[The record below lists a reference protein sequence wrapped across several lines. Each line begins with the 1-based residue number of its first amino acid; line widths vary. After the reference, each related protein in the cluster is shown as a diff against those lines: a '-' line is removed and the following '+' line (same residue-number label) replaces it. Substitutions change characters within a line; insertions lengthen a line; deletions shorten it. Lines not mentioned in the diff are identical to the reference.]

1 MINNRSSEG
10 NGTDASAVLALYR
23 MGQQNRPDHPYHR
36 SDLTGNPAHA
46 FRSPK
51 VSRATD
57 IASPVF
63 THHLVALKGSS
74 FVYRTIAT
82 CPPPMARQIVFTRR
96 EWNFEVIRMSRLPQP
111 LPTCL
116 AITLTSSA

>member
-63 THHLVALKGSS
+63 AHHLAASKDRPSYTARSPHVRRQWRARSS
-74 FVYRTIAT
+74 
-82 CPPPMARQIVFTRR
+82 
-96 EWNFEVIRMSRLPQP
+96 
-111 LPTCL
+111 
-116 AITLTSSA
+116 SSAANGISK